1 MKKSRFVVSITIKK
15 TELLTDFWQNKLS
28 KLEDSYYKLGYEL
41 REFDND
47 RIQFKRRIREFD
59 QGDTDRLRAQHQ
71 QL

>member
-1 MKKSRFVVSITIKK
+1 MGKIIFGEIIFSTVNLIDKV
-15 TELLTDFWQNKLS
+15 S
-28 KLEDSYYKLGYEL
+28 KLEDSYYKLGYEI

-47 RIQFKRRIREFD
+47 RIQFKHRIREFD

>member
-1 MKKSRFVVSITIKK
+1 MDKIIFGEIIFSTVNLIDKV
-15 TELLTDFWQNKLS
+15 S
-28 KLEDSYYKLGYEL
+28 KLEDSYYKLSYEL

-47 RIQFKRRIREFD
+47 RIQFKHRIREFD

>member
-1 MKKSRFVVSITIKK
+1 MFGKIIFGEIIFSTVNLI
-15 TELLTDFWQNKLS
+15 DKLS

-47 RIQFKRRIREFD
+47 RIQFKRRIQEFD
-59 QGDTDRLRAQHQ
+59 QGDTDRLRAQHP

>member
-1 MKKSRFVVSITIKK
+1 MFGKIIFGEIIFSTVNLI
-15 TELLTDFWQNKLS
+15 DKLS

-59 QGDTDRLRAQHQ
+59 QGDTDRLGAQHQ

>member
-1 MKKSRFVVSITIKK
+1 MDKIIFGEIIFSTVNLIDKV
-15 TELLTDFWQNKLS
+15 S
-28 KLEDSYYKLGYEL
+28 KLEDSYYKLGYEI

-47 RIQFKRRIREFD
+47 RIQFKHRIREFD

>member
-1 MKKSRFVVSITIKK
+1 MFGKIIFGEIIFSTVNLI
-15 TELLTDFWQNKLS
+15 DKLS

>member
-1 MKKSRFVVSITIKK
+1 MFGKIIFGEIIFSTVNLI
-15 TELLTDFWQNKLS
+15 DKLS

-59 QGDTDRLRAQHQ
+59 QGDTDQLRAQHQ

>member
-1 MKKSRFVVSITIKK
+1 MFGKIIFGEIIFSTVNLI
-15 TELLTDFWQNKLS
+15 DKLS

-41 REFDND
+41 KEFDND

-59 QGDTDRLRAQHQ
+59 QGDTDQLRAQHQ

>member
-1 MKKSRFVVSITIKK
+1 M
-15 TELLTDFWQNKLS
+15 NKIIFGEIIFSTVNLIDKVS

-47 RIQFKRRIREFD
+47 RIQFKHRIREFD
-59 QGDTDRLRAQHQ
+59 QGDTGRLRAQHQ

>member
-1 MKKSRFVVSITIKK
+1 MFGKIIFGEIIFSTVNLI
-15 TELLTDFWQNKLS
+15 DKLS

-47 RIQFKRRIREFD
+47 RIQFKRTIREFD

>member
-1 MKKSRFVVSITIKK
+1 MFGKIIFGEIIFSTVNLI
-15 TELLTDFWQNKLS
+15 DKLS

-47 RIQFKRRIREFD
+47 RIQFKRRIQEFD